1 MKNLDDPNETM
12 NPDLVTK
19 KLLRIVKIWPF
30 FVMGIGLG
38 GFALY
43 FGLATDDPRAQ
54 SANNRGAWIAALT
67 AYYFLGTIVFH
78 LLLIARNE
86 VSELR
91 EEIEALSAA
100 QGAD

>member
-1 MKNLDDPNETM
+1 MMGMKNLDDPNETM

-30 FVMGIGLG
+30 FVAGIGLG
-38 GFALY
+38 GIALY
-43 FGLATDDPRAQ
+43 WGLGSD
-54 SANNRGAWIAALT
+54 SNRGAWTSALM
-67 AYYFLGTIVFH
+67 AYYFLGAIVFH
-78 LLLIARNE
+78 LLLIARIE

-91 EEIEALSAA
+91 EKIEALSAD